1 LPIYLDVLPLPVL
14 ADNLRVAIMLRKI
27 KPAKIPERLFTVFAL
42 ADAVKVSAVVHLWE
56 AYHIEEHTIQWIF
69 IQGLFQDFQEVIL
82 LLASHHTGVYLA
94 VVVDM
99 LALFADI
106 ETSSSA
112 DLACCADTKIMSIK
126 VFRKNTVYFFIL
138 VTFLPGFSI

>member
-42 ADAVKVSAVVHLWE
+42 ADAVKVSAVIHLWE
-56 AYHIEEHTIQWIF
+56 AYHIEEHTIQWIL
-69 IQGLFQDFQEVIL
+69 IQGIFQDFQEVIL

-99 LALFADI
+99 LAFFADI

-112 DLACCADTKIMSIK
+112 DLACCVYTKIMSIN
-126 VFRKNTVYFFIL
+126 VFRKNTMCFFIHI
-138 VTFLPGFSI
+138 TFLPGFPI